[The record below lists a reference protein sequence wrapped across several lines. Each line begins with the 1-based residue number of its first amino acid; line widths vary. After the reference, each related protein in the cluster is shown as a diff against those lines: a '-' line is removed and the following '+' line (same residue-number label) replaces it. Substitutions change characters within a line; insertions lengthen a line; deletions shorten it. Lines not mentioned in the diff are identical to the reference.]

1 MGGGGRRSSCRSPI
15 SRSRSERAD
24 MGAVHRQ
31 QAVPAVRC
39 LQPGGAAGTTVPTAG
54 EDTPQWVGW
63 GLIWSQ
69 ALDSDIVAESQ

>member
-1 MGGGGRRSSCRSPI
+1 
-15 SRSRSERAD
+15 

-39 LQPGGAAGTTVPTAG
+39 LQPGGAAGTTVSTAG
-54 EDTPQWVGW
+54 EDTTQWVGW

-69 ALDSDIVAESQ
+69 ALDSDIVAESE